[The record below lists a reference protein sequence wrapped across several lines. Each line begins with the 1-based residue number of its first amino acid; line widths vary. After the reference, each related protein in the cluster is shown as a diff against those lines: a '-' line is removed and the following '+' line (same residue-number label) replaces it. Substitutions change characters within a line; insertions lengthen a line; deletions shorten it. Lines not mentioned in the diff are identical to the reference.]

1 MRLRHI
7 EIFHAIYTTGSITNA
22 ANLLHVSQPSVSKV
36 LAHAEL
42 QLGFDLFHRVKGRL
56 IPTEEAESLFGEV
69 DKVYQQIHSIRNKA
83 KNIKRA
89 EYGNINLGISPALGF
104 TVLPEAL
111 GRFTAQYPNISFNIS
126 TIHNDTVFQSLI
138 EHTCD
143 IAVLFSPK
151 VFPGVTSLELAESE
165 MVVVYPKAYFPE
177 TPKTLNIEQLAE
189 YDFIDISESGPL
201 GDLLWS
207 RIVENSVELNCMI
220 KVQTY
225 FIATRLVA
233 QGMGLCVVD
242 KYTANAMLTTDTAMA
257 SFDPPLTFKV
267 NALHLQNR
275 QLSKSSE
282 QFISE
287 LTLSLS
293 GS

>member
-111 GRFTAQYPNISFNIS
+111 GRFTAQYKNISFNIS

-138 EHTCD
+138 EHTSD

-151 VFPGVTSLELAESE
+151 VFPGVTTLE
-165 MVVVYPKAYFPE
+165 
-177 TPKTLNIEQLAE
+177 
-189 YDFIDISESGPL
+189 
-201 GDLLWS
+201 
-207 RIVENSVELNCMI
+207 
-220 KVQTY
+220 
-225 FIATRLVA
+225 
-233 QGMGLCVVD
+233 
-242 KYTANAMLTTDTAMA
+242 
-257 SFDPPLTFKV
+257 
-267 NALHLQNR
+267 
-275 QLSKSSE
+275 
-282 QFISE
+282 
-287 LTLSLS
+287 
-293 GS
+293 